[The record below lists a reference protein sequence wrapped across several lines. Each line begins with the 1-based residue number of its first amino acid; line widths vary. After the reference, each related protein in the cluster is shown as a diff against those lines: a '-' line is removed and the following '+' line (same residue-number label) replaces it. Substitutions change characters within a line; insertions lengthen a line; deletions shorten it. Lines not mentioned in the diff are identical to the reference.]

1 MGNFTLNEINSQ
13 PEIWEKVLSTTLSNR
28 EKYLARFDGTK
39 EIETLFVGCG
49 TSYYLSLSAA
59 SVFSQITGEVSRAY
73 PASEVYLF
81 SDPIFPDHSKK
92 YVPYLISR
100 SGTTTEV
107 NLAAEYIKEHYQFPI
122 HGISCR
128 QNSDLLKNSDIGYL
142 IPEADEKSVVMTR
155 SFTSMLL
162 LVQLLATILAQ
173 NEKFLDE
180 LQQLPNLG
188 KDVFSQF
195 GDLPEEIIS
204 DGNFHKFVYLGQG
217 PFYGLASES
226 MLKIKEMSLT
236 CSEAYHSLEFRH
248 GPKSM
253 ADENMLATFFISNKA
268 REAETKLM
276 QDVSDLGAKIL
287 AICDSADSAITQA
300 ADYVVEL
307 NSGLS
312 DYARL
317 ILYMPIT
324 QLLGYYQSLSKELNP
339 DEPAN
344 LSQVVEI

>member
-13 PEIWEKVLSTTLSNR
+13 AKIWENVVSASLQNR
-28 EKYLARFDGTK
+28 EIYATHLDGVKDT
-39 EIETLFVGCG
+39 ETLFVGCG

-59 SVFSQITGEVSRAY
+59 SVFSKLTGAASRAY

-81 SDPIFPDHSKK
+81 SDSIFSDHQKK
-92 YVPYLISR
+92 YEPYLISR

-107 NLAAEYIKEHYQFPI
+107 NLAAKYIQEHYKFPV

-128 QNSDLLKNSDIGYL
+128 KNSDLLKNSDIDYL

-162 LVQLLATILAQ
+162 LVQFLAAFQSQ

-180 LQQLPNLG
+180 LEKLPELG
-188 KDVFSQF
+188 RGVFEQV

-204 DGNFHKFVYLGQG
+204 NGNFNKFVYLGQG

-236 CSEAYHSLEFRH
+236 CSEAYHSLEYRH

-253 ADENMLATFFISNKA
+253 ADENMLVTFLLSNQA
-268 REAETKLM
+268 RDAEIKLM
-276 QDVSDLGAKIL
+276 QDVKELGAKIL
-287 AICDSADSAITQA
+287 AICDSADAAISGA

-307 NSGLS
+307 NSGLT

-324 QLLGYYQSLSKELNP
+324 QLLGYYQSLSKDLNP
-339 DEPAN
+339 DEPVN

>member
-1 MGNFTLNEINSQ
+1 MGKYTMNEINSQ
-13 PEIWEKVLSTTLSNR
+13 AEIWEHVISASLKNR
-28 EKYLARFDGTK
+28 EKYVTNFDGV
-39 EIETLFVGCG
+39 IDVETLFVGCG

-59 SVFSQITGEVSRAY
+59 SVFSKLTRTVSRAY
-73 PASEVYLF
+73 PASEIYLF
-81 SDPIFPDHSKK
+81 SDPIFPDHAKQ
-92 YVPYLISR
+92 YIPYLISR

-107 NLAAEYIKEHYQFPI
+107 NLATKYIQEHYKFPV

-128 QNSDLLKNSDIGYL
+128 TNSDLLKNSDIGYL

-162 LVQLLATILAQ
+162 LVQFLAGFQ
-173 NEKFLDE
+173 SRDQQFLDE
-180 LQQLPNLG
+180 LENLPQLG
-188 KDVFSQF
+188 KEVFNQY

-204 DGNFHKFVYLGQG
+204 EGNFNKFVYLGQG

-236 CSEAYHSLEFRH
+236 CSEAYHSLEYRH

-253 ADENMLATFFISNKA
+253 ADENMLVTFFISNQA
-268 REAETKLM
+268 RDAEIKLM
-276 QDVSDLGAKIL
+276 QDVNDLGAKIL
-287 AICDSADSAITQA
+287 AICDSADAAISGA

-324 QLLGYYQSLSKELNP
+324 QLLGYYQSLSKNLNP
-339 DEPAN
+339 DEPVN